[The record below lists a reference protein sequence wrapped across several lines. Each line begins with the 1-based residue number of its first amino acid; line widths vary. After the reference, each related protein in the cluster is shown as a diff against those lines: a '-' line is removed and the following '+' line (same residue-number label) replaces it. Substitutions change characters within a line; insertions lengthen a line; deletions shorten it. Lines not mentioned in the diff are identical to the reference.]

1 VHVVHLTSLT
11 LLQVEYRLYLRDL
24 ARAELR
30 SSGAMCAYGF
40 GAKSRY
46 MGAGSYGV
54 TYERALEPAHRPRGT
69 TLATANTHANGSAT
83 DPSGTGGSATDP
95 SGTGGSAKLFAVV
108 KLAAVEA
115 EDGKL
120 IAKRLAEGDDAS
132 VESYFYAAMT
142 HIVAATNMPHISLGY
157 GTWACPDILKPPM
170 PLLFPNLSC
179 KKMKSE
185 TAKSVT

>member
-1 VHVVHLTSLT
+1 

-30 SSGAMCAYGF
+30 SSGAMCTYGF

-46 MGAGSYGV
+46 IGAGSYGV
-54 TYERALEPAHRPRGT
+54 TYERAIAPAHRPRST
-69 TLATANTHANGSAT
+69 TLATANTHADGNAA
-83 DPSGTGGSATDP
+83 DPSGA
-95 SGTGGSAKLFAVV
+95 GGSAKLFAMV

-157 GTWACPDILKPPM
+157 GTWACPTILKPPM
-170 PLLFPNLSC
+170 PLLVPNLSC
-179 KKMKSE
+179 KKMKFE
-185 TAKSVT
+185 TAK